1 MSGYLLKWLLVQK
14 NISYLAP
21 FALLRSGRSGPW
33 DVFNQ
38 SEMAI
43 SAETDDQHRI
53 GIGRNLTGVYRVK
66 EIPYAPDAQSLYP
79 LCKQTARGR
88 PPQSPRL
95 HR

>member
-43 SAETDDQHRI
+43 SAETDDNI
-53 GIGRNLTGVYRVK
+53 ALG
-66 EIPYAPDAQSLYP
+66 
-79 LCKQTARGR
+79 
-88 PPQSPRL
+88 
-95 HR
+95 